1 MMSEKSLAEVIE
13 GFGEDERPT
22 LTVGEMLDAFD
33 SRAFGAMLLVFGL
46 LNTLPLPPGSSTIL
60 SLPILLLAPQI
71 AMGADHPW
79 LPRRLTE
86 KPLKR
91 DDMRGLFR
99 RLAPIV
105 RSMELITRPR
115 LRPMFAPMGERAIG
129 VVCTLLA
136 LVLVLPIPLGNLA
149 PGATVAILALALLQ
163 RDGILA
169 LAGYLMAL
177 FSGGLLFVS
186 AHVVIMAVRKL
197 MTVFSGL
204 F

>member
-1 MMSEKSLAEVIE
+1 MSEKSLADVIE
-13 GFGEDERPT
+13 GFGEDASPT

-91 DDMRGLFR
+91 DELRGLFR

-115 LRPMFAPMGERAIG
+115 LRLMFTPLGERAVG

-163 RDGILA
+163 RDGALA
-169 LAGYLMAL
+169 LVGYLMAL
-177 FSGGLLFVS
+177 FSGALLFVS
-186 AHVVIMAVRKL
+186 AHVVIMAVHKL
-197 MTVFSGL
+197 IRVFSGL
-204 F
+204 L

>member
-1 MMSEKSLAEVIE
+1 MSEKSLAEVIE

-60 SLPILLLAPQI
+60 SLPILFLAPQI

-79 LPRRLTE
+79 LPRKLTE

-115 LRPMFAPMGERAIG
+115 LRPMFAPVGERAIG

-197 MTVFSGL
+197 AAVFSGL